1 VGGDVPDDS
10 ETLFVT
16 DLVNLKIKAAQSFR
30 CAHRDKMCVRVFIA
44 VSARTCISIYVVP
57 YF

>member
-10 ETLFVT
+10 ETLFMT
-16 DLVNLKIKAAQSFR
+16 DIVNLKIKPAQSFR
-30 CAHRDKMCVRVFIA
+30 CAHRDKMCVRVFIGVNA
-44 VSARTCISIYVVP
+44 HTCINIYVVP